1 MNKLFSF
8 ANIAGIIFPVIMVL
22 QIILSV
28 FRMHNPYFNVAIYLV
43 INGLWIAFFTLLIQA
58 SVKRSPIVPPSWI
71 AIGAFAISLIAGCI
85 SSYGSILIVNKSD
98 NWETIASLFSVSN
111 VLHYIY
117 AIAAAVAFFWLSK
130 YFPKGSVLKAM
141 CIVIAVVAVLIQISH
156 LTIHPWK
163 IENESTRNTVQI
175 GLSVFWAL
183 CSFIPPT
190 IFFIAFS
197 KLKK

>member
-85 SSYGSILIVNKSD
+85 SSYGSILVINNSD
-98 NWETIASLFSVSN
+98 NWETITTLFTASN
-111 VLHYIY
+111 IMHYIY
-117 AIAAAVAFFWLSK
+117 AIGVAVAFFWLSK

-190 IFFIAFS
+190 FFFIAFS

>member
-22 QIILSV
+22 QIILSI

-98 NWETIASLFSVSN
+98 NWETIASLFSVSS

-117 AIAAAVAFFWLSK
+117 AIAVAVAFFWLSK

-141 CIVIAVVAVLIQISH
+141 CIVIAVVAVLVQISN

-163 IENESTRNTVQI
+163 IEDESTRNMVQM
-175 GLSVFWAL
+175 GLSIFWAL

-190 IFFIAFS
+190 IFFIAFL

>member
-98 NWETIASLFSVSN
+98 NWETIASLFSVSS

-117 AIAAAVAFFWLSK
+117 AIAVAVAFFWLSK

-141 CIVIAVVAVLIQISH
+141 CIVIGVVAVLDQISN

-163 IENESTRNTVQI
+163 IEDESTRNMVQI

>member
-71 AIGAFAISLIAGCI
+71 AIGVFAISLIAGCI
-85 SSYGSILIVNKSD
+85 SSFGSLMVINNSD
-98 NWETIASLFSVSN
+98 NWETITTLFTASN
-111 VLHYIY
+111 IMHYIY
-117 AIAAAVAFFWLSK
+117 AIGVAVAFFWLSK

>member
-85 SSYGSILIVNKSD
+85 SSFGSLMVINNSD
-98 NWETIASLFSVSN
+98 NWETITTLFTASN
-111 VLHYIY
+111 IMHYIY
-117 AIAAAVAFFWLSK
+117 AIGVAVAFFWLSK